1 MKFIQKVTA
10 DMKRRGTKGAFKRE
24 ANKRGLTTNRFIIDI
39 LAQPQKYSKLER
51 KRATLANT
59 FKKIR
64 KKK

>member
-24 ANKRGLTTNRFIIDI
+24 ANKRNLTTNRFMLDI

>member
-10 DMKRRGTKGAFKRE
+10 DMKRRGTKGAFKRQ
-24 ANKRGLTTNRFIIDI
+24 ATARGLSTNRFMLDI

-64 KKK
+64 KNK

>member
-24 ANKRGLTTNRFIIDI
+24 ANKRGLTTNRFMLDI

>member
-1 MKFIQKVTA
+1 MRFIQKVTA

-24 ANKRGLTTNRFIIDI
+24 ANKRNLTTNRFMLDI

-64 KKK
+64 KNK

>member
-24 ANKRGLTTNRFIIDI
+24 ANKRGLTTNRFMLDI

-64 KKK
+64 KNK